1 MPNDP
6 TIQRPNDLFRYNGS
20 MSTTLRIRALFLD
33 IDGTLVDRREII
45 SPRVHSA
52 LDQARRQG
60 CEVVLSTGRTRF
72 TAMPVVEQIQ
82 PLPDYLIAA
91 NGAVAMHLPT
101 RDAIV
106 RKLMPL
112 PLARKMIQML
122 LDAGTDP
129 YVFEDAVGE
138 GVESARVLYH
148 PERTP
153 GHWATFPRYRPHH
166 GLPDDL
172 PFLPVSV
179 SAFGATPFLRPLVER
194 MRQELP
200 DEICVIES
208 GSNDGSWNA
217 EFYVKGVSKQT
228 ALEVVASKLG
238 VTREEIMAV
247 GDHRNDIEMIEWA
260 GLGVAMGNAL
270 PEVLAIADHVTG
282 TQAEDGVAQAIERFV
297 LREGTGK

>member
-1 MPNDP
+1 
-6 TIQRPNDLFRYNGS
+6 
-20 MSTTLRIRALFLD
+20 MSTTPRIRALFLD
-33 IDGTLVDRREII
+33 IDGTIVDRRERIPEPVKNAI
-45 SPRVHSA
+45 S
-52 LDQARRQG
+52 QARDLG

-72 TAMPVVEQIQ
+72 TAMPIVEQID

-106 RKLMPL
+106 RRLMPL
-112 PLARKMIQML
+112 PLAQKMIRML
-122 LDAGTDP
+122 LDAGADP

-138 GVESARVLYH
+138 GVEAARVLYH

-153 GHWATFPRYRPHH
+153 GHWATFPRYRPHA
-166 GLPDDL
+166 GLPDNL

-179 SAFGATPFLRPLVER
+179 SAFGATSFLKPLVER

-200 DEICVIES
+200 DEVCVIES

-228 ALEVVASKLG
+228 ALEVVATHLG
-238 VTREEIMAV
+238 VSRAEIMAV
-247 GDHRNDIEMIEWA
+247 GDHRNDIEMIQWA

-270 PEVLAIADHVTG
+270 PEVKEIADHITG
-282 TQAEDGVAQAIERFV
+282 TWAENGVAQAIERFV
-297 LREGTGK
+297 LTPS